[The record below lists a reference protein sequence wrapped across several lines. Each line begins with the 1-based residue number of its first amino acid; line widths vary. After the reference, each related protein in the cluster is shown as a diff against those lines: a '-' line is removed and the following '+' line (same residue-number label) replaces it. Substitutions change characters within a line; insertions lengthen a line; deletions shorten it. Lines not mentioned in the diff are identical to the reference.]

1 MCLDRIQ
8 GILEEAQQLVDAHAE
23 EDGVV
28 EHYESLIYKLSLI
41 LHPYNYLILDI
52 KQKLALLYGNI
63 PQFSMDTM
71 SRPAKQR
78 KVQLCMDV
86 MDCLGKVRILKMKMM
101 KIKKKLSQV
110 DASGYTPWRV
120 KMLSELTKT
129 KVSMARE
136 DYSQGIISKK
146 DLESVLLQN
155 KFLLLYIAYQQ
166 ATVAGR
172 GD

>member
-1 MCLDRIQ
+1 ML
-8 GILEEAQQLVDAHAE
+8 
-23 EDGVV
+23 
-28 EHYESLIYKLSLI
+28 
-41 LHPYNYLILDI
+41 
-52 KQKLALLYGNI
+52 
-63 PQFSMDTM
+63 
-71 SRPAKQR
+71 
-78 KVQLCMDV
+78 
-86 MDCLGKVRILKMKMM
+86 
-101 KIKKKLSQV
+101 QV

-136 DYSQGIISKK
+136 DHSQGIISNK

-166 ATVAGR
+166 ATVAGK